1 MSITDKL
8 AKTTG
13 KITGKTF
20 KIVKNAP
27 NKTASKSKSLKD
39 AFVDGVKS
47 SSNWKKKGLTT
58 QLQITLFTIIT

>member
-1 MSITDKL
+1 MSLTDKL

-27 NKTASKSKSLKD
+27 TKTASKSKSLKD

-47 SSNWKKKGLTT
+47 SSN
-58 QLQITLFTIIT
+58 

>member
-1 MSITDKL
+1 MALSDKI

-27 NKTASKSKSLKD
+27 TKTASKSKSLKD

-47 SSNWKKKGLTT
+47 SSN
-58 QLQITLFTIIT
+58 

>member
-1 MSITDKL
+1 MALSDKI

-27 NKTASKSKSLKD
+27 TKTANKSKSLKD

-47 SSNWKKKGLTT
+47 SSN
-58 QLQITLFTIIT
+58 

>member
-1 MSITDKL
+1 MALSDKI

-27 NKTASKSKSLKD
+27 TKTASKSKSLKD
-39 AFVDGVKS
+39 AFVDG
-47 SSNWKKKGLTT
+47 LH
-58 QLQITLFTIIT
+58 

>member
-1 MSITDKL
+1 MAFSDKI

-13 KITGKTF
+13 KLTGKTY

-27 NKTASKSKSLKD
+27 SKTATKSKSLKD

-47 SSNWKKKGLTT
+47 SSN
-58 QLQITLFTIIT
+58 